1 MRSVRISQQLPIPA
15 TVAFELFDSGS
26 ERTRASFLSLFFFFY
41 SVFAASPL
49 SCTKRE
55 EMDETGRG
63 VKRRLV
69 SYRESIG
76 RRSRVRSSTITVTDD
91 GLRMI

>member
-1 MRSVRISQQLPIPA
+1 MRSPDQPAAADSSHSGFRVVRFGQ
-15 TVAFELFDSGS
+15 
-26 ERTRASFLSLFFFFY
+26 RTRASFLSLFFFFY